1 MKISIVALSIVL
13 VIAILAISGCA
24 GYRGYALIR
33 EKSTDRVSVKDKGLF
48 KKEPILG
55 KGIDF
60 WSNKPMI
67 IKMSRDKDGNVTYE
81 YSSQKTSV
89 WEKIFGTWKII
100 KPNSVDIGGK

>member
-1 MKISIVALSIVL
+1 MKMSIVALSIVL
-13 VIAILAISGCA
+13 VMALLAMAGCA

-67 IKMSRDKDGNVTYE
+67 IKMTVGKDGNITYE
-81 YSSQKTSV
+81 YSSKKTSF
-89 WEKIFGTWKII
+89 WEKIFGGYKVL
-100 KPNSVDIGGK
+100 KPDNVGIGK

>member
-1 MKISIVALSIVL
+1 MKMSIVALSIVL
-13 VIAILAISGCA
+13 VIAMLVMSGCA

-67 IKMSRDKDGNVTYE
+67 IKMTVGKDGNITYE
-81 YSSQKTSV
+81 YSSKKTSF
-89 WEKIFGTWKII
+89 WEKIFGGYKVL
-100 KPNSVDIGGK
+100 KPDNVGIGK

>member
-1 MKISIVALSIVL
+1 MKISIVALSIVF

-89 WEKIFGTWKII
+89 WEKIFGTWKMI